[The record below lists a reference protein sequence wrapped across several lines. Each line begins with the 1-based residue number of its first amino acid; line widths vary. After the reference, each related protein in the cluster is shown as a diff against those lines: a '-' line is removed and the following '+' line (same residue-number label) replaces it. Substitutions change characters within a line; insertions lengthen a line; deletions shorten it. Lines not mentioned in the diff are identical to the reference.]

1 MASLHFK
8 MSLSNSIAV
17 LAGFTKCHDIKDH
30 GYMHNSITCTIQAYI
45 REQGYS
51 KLPVRLHIVYV
62 VLLYLLYFQYM
73 LGYTVHLIE
82 VYSKLPI

>member
-1 MASLHFK
+1 
-8 MSLSNSIAV
+8 
-17 LAGFTKCHDIKDH
+17 
-30 GYMHNSITCTIQAYI
+30 MHNTGLH

-62 VLLYLLYFQYM
+62 VILYLLYFQYM

-82 VYSKLPI
+82 VYNKLPI